1 MKNFI
6 QFFKNQEG
14 ATAVEY
20 AIMAA
25 LIAIVIVAM
34 VAIVGEKANNTFS
47 SVASGLPM

>member
-6 QFFKNQEG
+6 KFFKNEEG

-34 VAIVGEKANNTFS
+34 VVIVGEKANNTFS
-47 SVASGLPM
+47 AVASGLPT